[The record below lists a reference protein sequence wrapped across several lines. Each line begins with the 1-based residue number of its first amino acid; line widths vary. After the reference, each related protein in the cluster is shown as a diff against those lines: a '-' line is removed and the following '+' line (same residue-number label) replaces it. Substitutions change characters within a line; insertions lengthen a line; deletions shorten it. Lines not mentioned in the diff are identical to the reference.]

1 MQHLKDGKWSQM
13 SQKQVDKVKEG
24 DNFKVRW
31 FIKKEMTDE
40 NGETKLGFEFL
51 PAKSE
56 FLNIKK
62 NFLFTFLESKNLQ
75 MFFRHPAHEAFHKKM
90 LMMKE
95 AGTLS
100 DEQILKIRRAIHK
113 DPKKVREKMRR
124 FRDKKQIGTDF
135 QINLLVK
142 ICIYFFLIR

>member
-56 FLNIKK
+56 FSI
-62 NFLFTFLESKNLQ
+62 
-75 MFFRHPAHEAFHKKM
+75 
-90 LMMKE
+90 
-95 AGTLS
+95 
-100 DEQILKIRRAIHK
+100 
-113 DPKKVREKMRR
+113 
-124 FRDKKQIGTDF
+124 
-135 QINLLVK
+135 
-142 ICIYFFLIR
+142 FFLTSLGGGEGGQTPPRFSKEL